1 MEQEVTDNETN
12 GTNFKTELT
21 ALRKIE
27 KSMTVDT
34 VRNLDDAFN
43 KTQCWTADGNYSKLT
58 DNLQNEIEK
67 IKKSLNCLMI
77 KKYKLARYMLLQ

>member
-1 MEQEVTDNETN
+1 
-12 GTNFKTELT
+12 
-21 ALRKIE
+21 
-27 KSMTVDT
+27 MTIDT

-67 IKKSLNCLMI
+67 KSR
-77 KKYKLARYMLLQ
+77 KV